1 MGASFPRKILR
12 KEILEGA
19 LVFID
24 SNIGK
29 KMFKKKLGSKK
40 EMDGIDNFL
49 FNMKLTNH
57 INESDLTK
65 MIFENTFSNV
75 YLLHGAYE
83 NLKKYSQNVN
93 KELAHKVLTPVKA
106 REMIGIRKKSK

>member
-1 MGASFPRKILR
+1 
-12 KEILEGA
+12 
-19 LVFID
+19 
-24 SNIGK
+24 
-29 KMFKKKLGSKK
+29 
-40 EMDGIDNFL
+40 
-49 FNMKLTNH
+49 
-57 INESDLTK
+57 